1 MEKRAPKN
9 SSDHASDPPVAHYRP
24 ADRSPRFLPVV
35 LEEQRIPGR
44 LADAA
49 HRLVDVLG
57 LSAFDARYFRG
68 RSHRVLKQSTSGTC
82 KGSPYA
88 NCWAPRPVALS
99 EATTLASFAESL
111 FKIYRSRR
119 TLPDFSFSL
128 RETARRADEG
138 TGGV

>member
-82 KGSPYA
+82 MGSPYMMLGS
-88 NCWAPRPVALS
+88 RPVKPLYGLERLDNLHFIVDPAS
-99 EATTLASFAESL
+99 ETCGE
-111 FKIYRSRR
+111 R
-119 TLPDFSFSL
+119 DC
-128 RETARRADEG
+128 
-138 TGGV
+138 